1 MVTVNPDG
9 GEGNT
14 NNRILPLNIVIN
26 PSDDMA
32 VMQEE
37 VFGPVLSIKTYD
49 SLDEVTGYINSHDRP
64 LALYWF
70 GHDRA
75 REKHM
80 LQNTWAGGMC
90 VNETLFHVF
99 QEKLPFGG
107 IGASGMGTHTGKAG
121 FDSFSAHKPV
131 FRQARL
137 NSANLLNPPYSR
149 LTDTL
154 LAVMK
159 KIV

>member
-1 MVTVNPDG
+1 
-9 GEGNT
+9 
-14 NNRILPLNIVIN
+14 
-26 PSDDMA
+26 
-32 VMQEE
+32 MQEE

-49 SLDEVTGYINSHDRP
+49 RLDEVTNYINSHDRP

-75 REKHM
+75 KEKYM

-137 NSANLLNPPYSR
+137 NSADLLNPPYGK